1 MASYKSR
8 IKWDKT
14 IHGMSEALGYA
25 GEHLTGWA
33 RDWMNEAVRE
43 SLAEID
49 ADWEGETHWKR
60 DSGKISIFGGDR
72 FHPWY
77 TGQLHDSVVG
87 IVSDRHRTV
96 SIQYM
101 PPAATKPQT
110 YEGQIIIGHDWG
122 QRKAQDL
129 ARTLHFV
136 PGIVATIGVGVP
148 YAEEVDEMDRHSGYM
163 TELSTQFA
171 STLEDY
177 FEAKAGAFRTRTFIA
192 DKKKK

>member
-1 MASYKSR
+1 MAYGRR
-8 IKWDKT
+8 IKWNKT
-14 IHGMSEALGYA
+14 VHGMSEALGYA
-25 GEHLTGWA
+25 GEHLSGWA
-33 RDWMNEAVRE
+33 KDWMADAVRD
-43 SLAEID
+43 SLAQID

-60 DSGKISIFGGDR
+60 PSGKVSSFGGDR
-72 FHPWY
+72 NHPWY

-87 IVSDRHRTV
+87 IVSDRSRTV

-101 PPAATKPQT
+101 PQAATKPQT

-122 QRKAQDL
+122 QRKAQEL

-148 YAEEVDEMDRHSGYM
+148 YAEEVDEMDNHAGYM

-171 STLEDY
+171 STLEDF
-177 FEAKAGAFRTRTFIA
+177 FEAKAGGFRTRTFIA
-192 DKKKK
+192 EPKKK